1 VLNLDDEDVDSL
13 LSFAIPTI
21 RERFSSNA
29 PEIILDREIELPGIK
44 AKITVPKI
52 GDKKKLLELSQKNA
66 KYYLLNRK
74 KQRISHTNRQTPAE
88 RILRTLQADLNM
100 EELPLHIECFD
111 NSNVQGTNPTSSC
124 VVFKN
129 AKPSKKDY
137 RHFNIKTVAGP
148 NDFASME
155 EVVHRR
161 YRRLHDEGEP
171 LPQLVI
177 IDGGKGQLSSAMKSV
192 RLLGLEEQMTVIGI
206 AKKLEE
212 IYFPDDPIPLHI
224 NKKSESLRLIQ
235 QCRDEAHRFALRH
248 HRNRRSNAFTR
259 SELLDV
265 PGVGEKTIQ
274 KLITEFGSVKKLK
287 EAPVA
292 EITRVT
298 TLKVAKALLKHF
310 GRTE

>member
-1 VLNLDDEDVDSL
+1 
-13 LSFAIPTI
+13 
-21 RERFSSNA
+21 
-29 PEIILDREIELPGIK
+29 
-44 AKITVPKI
+44 
-52 GDKKKLLELSQKNA
+52 
-66 KYYLLNRK
+66 
-74 KQRISHTNRQTPAE
+74 
-88 RILRTLQADLNM
+88 
-100 EELPLHIECFD
+100 
-111 NSNVQGTNPTSSC
+111 
-124 VVFKN
+124 
-129 AKPSKKDY
+129 
-137 RHFNIKTVAGP
+137 
-148 NDFASME
+148 FASME

-287 EAPVA
+287 EAPVE